1 MTTALFHFGVCR
13 SSNITYPKPC
23 LSSFPFFLFP
33 NLLLFLYVL
42 CLVAQSCPTLCDP
55 MDCSPSGSSVHGD
68 SPGKNTGVGCRA
80 LLQGIFPTQGLNPC
94 LTHCCWILYCLSH
107 QESPLLYTLSHAPVS
122 LSTCLLQQGNSGL
135 LVSCLPLISASD
147 WTLSTVGLSSCWVLA
162 QHASFPFHS
171 PWMDPGP
178 CFRPSSSLAFC
189 QWSCHISS

>member
-1 MTTALFHFGVCR
+1 MSYQMTTALFHFGVCR

-42 CLVAQSCPTLCDP
+42 SLVAQSCPTLCDP

-94 LTHCCWILYCLSH
+94 LTHCCWILRLGR
-107 QESPLLYTLSHAPVS
+107 SPGGRHGN
-122 LSTCLLQQGNSGL
+122 LLQY
-135 LVSCLPLISASD
+135 SCLENLH
-147 WTLSTVGLSSCWVLA
+147 G
-162 QHASFPFHS
+162 Q
-171 PWMDPGP
+171 
-178 CFRPSSSLAFC
+178 RSLAGYI
-189 QWSCHISS
+189 QPMGS